1 MILTSFNDPIPF
13 ESREVAESLSFTY
26 HINTF
31 DYPILHGHKDI
42 WEFTLMTNGAIENQL
57 NGKSYLCPAGTVFFA
72 GPGDVHRLIKA
83 GTEKPRYINI
93 IIRETKLKELL
104 SVLSPDMEFILRDS
118 DHCFQMNAS
127 VILSVESLVHKANLD
142 LGYSKQTDELLFA
155 AFLLIL
161 QQAFV
166 QCINVPEDLSPFETK
181 VLALS
186 SREEF
191 LTYTVSDLCT
201 ELHYSRVQLNRLFQK
216 YFKITPHEYLLT
228 KKLNYAA
235 SLLLKTSMSTAEI
248 ACTIGFSH
256 LSQFSIDFKK
266 LFQLTAGEY
275 RKQKGTYFLNGKGP
289 SVNQ

>member
-13 ESREVAESLSFTY
+13 ESREAATSLSFTY

-72 GPGDVHRLIKA
+72 GPGDAHRLIKA

-104 SVLSPDMEFILRDS
+104 SVLSPDMESILRHS
-118 DHCFQMNAS
+118 DHCFQMNAA

-142 LGYSKQTDELLFA
+142 LGYSKQTDELLLA

-186 SREEF
+186 SKEEF

-201 ELHYSRVQLNRLFQK
+201 ELHYSRVQLNRLFKK

-248 ACTIGFSH
+248 ASTIGFSH

-266 LFQLTAGEY
+266 LFQLTPGEY
-275 RKQKGTYFLNGKGP
+275 RKQKGTNFLNGKGP
-289 SVNQ
+289 SINQ

>member
-13 ESREVAESLSFTY
+13 ESREAATSLSFTY

-72 GPGDVHRLIKA
+72 GPGDAHRLIKA

-104 SVLSPDMEFILRDS
+104 SVLSPDMESILRHS
-118 DHCFQMNAS
+118 DHCFQMNAA

-142 LGYSKQTDELLFA
+142 LGYSKQTDELLLA

-186 SREEF
+186 SKEEF

-248 ACTIGFSH
+248 ASTIGFSH

-266 LFQLTAGEY
+266 LFQLTPGEY
-275 RKQKGTYFLNGKGP
+275 RKQKGTNFLNGKGP
-289 SVNQ
+289 SINQ

>member
-1 MILTSFNDPIPF
+1 MILTSFYDPIPF
-13 ESREVAESLSFTY
+13 ESREAATSLSFTY

-72 GPGDVHRLIKA
+72 GPGDAHRLIKA

-104 SVLSPDMEFILRDS
+104 SVLSPDMEAILRHS

-142 LGYSKQTDELLFA
+142 LGYSKQTDELLLA
-155 AFLLIL
+155 AFLPIL

-186 SREEF
+186 SKEEF

-248 ACTIGFSH
+248 ASTIGFSH

-266 LFQLTAGEY
+266 LFQLTPGEY
-275 RKQKGTYFLNGKGP
+275 RKQKGTNFLNGKGP

>member
-13 ESREVAESLSFTY
+13 ESREAATSLSFTY

-72 GPGDVHRLIKA
+72 GPGDAHRLIKA

-104 SVLSPDMEFILRDS
+104 SVLSPDMESILRHS

-142 LGYSKQTDELLFA
+142 LGYSKQTDELLLA

-186 SREEF
+186 SKEEF

-248 ACTIGFSH
+248 ASTIGFSH

-266 LFQLTAGEY
+266 LFQLTPGEY
-275 RKQKGTYFLNGKGP
+275 RKQKGTNFLNGKGP

>member
-13 ESREVAESLSFTY
+13 ESREAATSLSFTY

-72 GPGDVHRLIKA
+72 GPGDAHRLIKA

-104 SVLSPDMEFILRDS
+104 SVLSPDMESILRHS

-142 LGYSKQTDELLFA
+142 LGYSKQTDELLLA

-186 SREEF
+186 SKEEF

-248 ACTIGFSH
+248 ASTIGFSH

-266 LFQLTAGEY
+266 LFQLTPGEY
-275 RKQKGTYFLNGKGP
+275 RKQKGTNFLNGKGP
-289 SVNQ
+289 SINQ